1 MAGGRATEAVVRG
14 KEAGGGGLR
23 DGRRPRD
30 GGGGAPQG
38 DRRPRAARKPAAA
51 GFEMAGGHATEAVVR
66 HKETGGG
73 TLRGGRRP
81 RDGGGARFEEVGG
94 ILGHA
99 SAYTRTSSADLRR
112 VNEPATPES
121 EQNDDDGVNTNA
133 KAHSTLQPPSVHMK
147 FDSFDAAYEHYSVF
161 ALRKGFG
168 IRREYSKKLVDG
180 RISRVMVVCTRAG
193 KPRLEKVE
201 DEKTENIRSIVKKRK
216 RSRTTRTDC
225 KAHMYLRC
233 TVAEFEGKWV
243 AMLQNY
249 EMEDNDH
256 LQELWEN
263 RACWVL
269 AYYMHDFY
277 PFLQSTQRSEGFNAV
292 HKKYVNPQNSLTE
305 FARQYTSIQEK
316 IMSAEN
322 KEEAETATKDQDLW
336 GYHPVERQMHKIY
349 THNLF
354 LRFQHEV
361 RETTSYDYEHVGG
374 NRHML
379 TSLRGRVG
387 KYDERS
393 FHVEAC
399 KSEGIFI
406 CECCK
411 YYRDGMVCCH
421 VMRVMMQIGVHMIP
435 DRYILERWTWDED
448 ADLIQPDAQPQSENK
463 AMPEESKRKMRYA
476 TLNSKFKDLSKQA
489 CMSDDENRIVA
500 QYLKD
505 LGVALAACRKREKRK
520 AAKSA
525 TVDSPNAPSNSSNF
539 SATCGWGI

>member
-1 MAGGRATEAVVRG
+1 MEQLSNLGGKLV
-14 KEAGGGGLR
+14 
-23 DGRRPRD
+23 
-30 GGGGAPQG
+30 
-38 DRRPRAARKPAAA
+38 
-51 GFEMAGGHATEAVVR
+51 GHS
-66 HKETGGG
+66 
-73 TLRGGRRP
+73 
-81 RDGGGARFEEVGG
+81 EEIGSKV
-94 ILGHA
+94 
-99 SAYTRTSSADLRR
+99 
-112 VNEPATPES
+112 P
-121 EQNDDDGVNTNA
+121 
-133 KAHSTLQPPSVHMK
+133 AHSTLQPPSVHMK

-233 TVAEFEGKWV
+233 TGEWWVVAEFQDSHNHPLLKKPSLTKFLNAHRHIPQEEKDFVRLLHGCNVETSRQMQLMASFYGSFEAITYIAKHIANLRASFRLEHRHTDIQDTLAYFGELK
-243 AMLQNY
+243 AMDADYFWKIKLDEDLRNY

-525 TVDSPNAPSNSSNF
+525 TGNAKRRQAR
-539 SATCGWGI
+539 ATAGLQKGPQ